1 MCIRD
6 SVEPWLPITNAGHT
20 QPVERQ
26 QGDPRSFLSLT
37 QALITLRRQSSA
49 LQLGQYCSLYAP
61 GNIYCYRRFDDCE
74 DFLIALNLDSSFTQ
88 WKLPVEYRNRSTV
101 LLSTAMDRR
110 GGRLGEDLQMR
121 PNEGL
126 ILRLLGPP
134 PS

>member
-1 MCIRD
+1 
-6 SVEPWLPITNAGHT
+6 
-20 QPVERQ
+20 VERQ

-37 QALITLRRQSSA
+37 RALITLRRQSSA